1 MDRKQTVVFLS
12 SLIGFVITILLIQ
25 FGFIKTILVVFITGI
40 FGLLG
45 LLFDNNRIQL
55 RKLLQDIFNKGQS
68 NQIQLAHISA
78 R

>member
-1 MDRKQTVVFLS
+1 MDRKQTVVSLS

-55 RKLLQDIFNKGQS
+55 SKLLHDIFNK
-68 NQIQLAHISA
+68 
-78 R
+78 

>member
-1 MDRKQTVVFLS
+1 MDRKQTVVSLS

-25 FGFIKTILVVFITGI
+25 FGFIKTILVVVITGM

-55 RKLLQDIFNKGQS
+55 RKLLQDIFNK
-68 NQIQLAHISA
+68 
-78 R
+78 

>member
-1 MDRKQTVVFLS
+1 MDRKQTVVSLS

-25 FGFIKTILVVFITGI
+25 FGFIKTILVVFITVM

-55 RKLLQDIFNKGQS
+55 RKLLQDIFNK
-68 NQIQLAHISA
+68 
-78 R
+78 

>member
-25 FGFIKTILVVFITGI
+25 FGFIKTILVVFITVI

-55 RKLLQDIFNKGQS
+55 RKLLQKIVNK
-68 NQIQLAHISA
+68 
-78 R
+78 

>member
-25 FGFIKTILVVFITGI
+25 FGFIKTILVVSITGI

-55 RKLLQDIFNKGQS
+55 RKLLQDIFNK
-68 NQIQLAHISA
+68 
-78 R
+78 

>member
-1 MDRKQTVVFLS
+1 MDRKQTVVSLS

-25 FGFIKTILVVFITGI
+25 FGFIKTILVVFITVI

-55 RKLLQDIFNKGQS
+55 RKLLQDIFNK
-68 NQIQLAHISA
+68 
-78 R
+78 

>member
-45 LLFDNNRIQL
+45 LLFDNNRTQL
-55 RKLLQDIFNKGQS
+55 RKLLQGIFNK
-68 NQIQLAHISA
+68 
-78 R
+78 

>member
-40 FGLLG
+40 FGLLC

-55 RKLLQDIFNKGQS
+55 RKLLQDIFNK
-68 NQIQLAHISA
+68 
-78 R
+78 

>member
-1 MDRKQTVVFLS
+1 MDRKQTAVFLS

-25 FGFIKTILVVFITGI
+25 FGFIKTILVVFITGM

-55 RKLLQDIFNKGQS
+55 SKLLHDIFNK
-68 NQIQLAHISA
+68 
-78 R
+78 

>member
-25 FGFIKTILVVFITGI
+25 FGFIKTILVVFITGM

-55 RKLLQDIFNKGQS
+55 RKLLQKIVNK
-68 NQIQLAHISA
+68 
-78 R
+78 

>member
-55 RKLLQDIFNKGQS
+55 RKLLQKIVNK
-68 NQIQLAHISA
+68 
-78 R
+78 

>member
-1 MDRKQTVVFLS
+1 MDHKHTVVFLS

-25 FGFIKTILVVFITGI
+25 FGFIKTILVVFITVI

-55 RKLLQDIFNKGQS
+55 SKLLHDIFNK
-68 NQIQLAHISA
+68 
-78 R
+78 

>member
-1 MDRKQTVVFLS
+1 MDRKQTVVSLS

-25 FGFIKTILVVFITGI
+25 FGFIKTILVVFITGM

-55 RKLLQDIFNKGQS
+55 SKLLHDIFNK
-68 NQIQLAHISA
+68 
-78 R
+78 

>member
-45 LLFDNNRIQL
+45 PLFDNNRIQL
-55 RKLLQDIFNKGQS
+55 RKLLQEIFNK
-68 NQIQLAHISA
+68 
-78 R
+78 

>member
-25 FGFIKTILVVFITGI
+25 FGFIKTILVVFITVM

-45 LLFDNNRIQL
+45 LLFDNKRIQL
-55 RKLLQDIFNKGQS
+55 SKLLHDIFNK
-68 NQIQLAHISA
+68 
-78 R
+78 

>member
-25 FGFIKTILVVFITGI
+25 FGFIKTILVVVITGM

-55 RKLLQDIFNKGQS
+55 RKLLQKIVNK
-68 NQIQLAHISA
+68 
-78 R
+78 

>member
-25 FGFIKTILVVFITGI
+25 FGFIKTMLVVFITVI

-55 RKLLQDIFNKGQS
+55 RKLLQKIVNK
-68 NQIQLAHISA
+68 
-78 R
+78 

>member
-1 MDRKQTVVFLS
+1 MDRNQTVVFLS

-25 FGFIKTILVVFITGI
+25 FGFIKTILVVFITGM

-55 RKLLQDIFNKGQS
+55 SKLLHDIFNK
-68 NQIQLAHISA
+68 
-78 R
+78 

>member
-1 MDRKQTVVFLS
+1 MDRKHTVVFLS

-55 RKLLQDIFNKGQS
+55 RKLLQDIFNK
-68 NQIQLAHISA
+68 
-78 R
+78 

>member
-1 MDRKQTVVFLS
+1 MDRKQTVVSLS

-25 FGFIKTILVVFITGI
+25 FGFIKTILIVFITGI

-55 RKLLQDIFNKGQS
+55 RKLLQEIFNK
-68 NQIQLAHISA
+68 
-78 R
+78 

>member
-55 RKLLQDIFNKGQS
+55 SKLLQDIFNK
-68 NQIQLAHISA
+68 
-78 R
+78 

>member
-25 FGFIKTILVVFITGI
+25 FGFIKTILVVFITVM

-55 RKLLQDIFNKGQS
+55 RKLLQDIFNK
-68 NQIQLAHISA
+68 
-78 R
+78 

>member
-1 MDRKQTVVFLS
+1 MDRKQTVVSLS

-55 RKLLQDIFNKGQS
+55 RKLLQKIVNK
-68 NQIQLAHISA
+68 
-78 R
+78 

>member
-25 FGFIKTILVVFITGI
+25 FGFIKTILVVFITVM

-55 RKLLQDIFNKGQS
+55 RKLLQKIVNK
-68 NQIQLAHISA
+68 
-78 R
+78 

>member
-1 MDRKQTVVFLS
+1 MDRKQTVVSLS

-25 FGFIKTILVVFITGI
+25 FGFIKTILVVFITVI

-55 RKLLQDIFNKGQS
+55 RKLLQKIVNK
-68 NQIQLAHISA
+68 
-78 R
+78 

>member
-25 FGFIKTILVVFITGI
+25 FGFIKMILVVFITGM

-55 RKLLQDIFNKGQS
+55 RKLLQKIVNK
-68 NQIQLAHISA
+68 
-78 R
+78 

>member
-1 MDRKQTVVFLS
+1 MDRKQTVVSLS

-25 FGFIKTILVVFITGI
+25 FGFIKTILIVFITGI

-55 RKLLQDIFNKGQS
+55 RKLLQDIFNK
-68 NQIQLAHISA
+68 
-78 R
+78 

>member
-25 FGFIKTILVVFITGI
+25 FGFIKTILVVFITVT

-55 RKLLQDIFNKGQS
+55 SKLLHDIFNK
-68 NQIQLAHISA
+68 
-78 R
+78 

>member
-1 MDRKQTVVFLS
+1 MDRKQKVVFLS

-45 LLFDNNRIQL
+45 LLLDNNRIQL
-55 RKLLQDIFNKGQS
+55 RKLLQDIFNK
-68 NQIQLAHISA
+68 
-78 R
+78 

>member
-25 FGFIKTILVVFITGI
+25 FGFIKTILVVVITGM

-55 RKLLQDIFNKGQS
+55 RKLLQDIFNK
-68 NQIQLAHISA
+68 
-78 R
+78 

>member
-25 FGFIKTILVVFITGI
+25 FGFIKTILVVFITVI

-55 RKLLQDIFNKGQS
+55 RKLLQEIFNK
-68 NQIQLAHISA
+68 
-78 R
+78 